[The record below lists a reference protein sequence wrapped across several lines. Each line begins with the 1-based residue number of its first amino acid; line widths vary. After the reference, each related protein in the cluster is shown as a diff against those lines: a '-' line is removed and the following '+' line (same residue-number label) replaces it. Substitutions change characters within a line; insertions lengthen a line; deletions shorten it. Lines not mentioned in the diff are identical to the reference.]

1 MSDNLEKL
9 DLRVLGANGD
19 AVESIDPLAMSDFV
33 VREVPW
39 REKRLLFHEPLK
51 LTPELTASR
60 QHVTLKDDALHI
72 HVIAPTR
79 EDLQAELHEQI
90 GVLWSEYAL
99 EADEKLSDAAR
110 ALKMRL
116 RSALY
121 EEHEGIPQDQG
132 PI

>member
-1 MSDNLEKL
+1 MSDKLEKL

-19 AVESIDPLAMSDFV
+19 AVKSIDPLAMSDFV

-60 QHVTLKDDALHI
+60 QHVTLKDDALHV

-79 EDLQAELHEQI
+79 EDLRAELHEQI

>member
-1 MSDNLEKL
+1 MSDNLEKRS
-9 DLRVLGANGD
+9 LRVLGANGD
-19 AVESIDPLAMSDFV
+19 AVESIDPLAMSDFDLRV
-33 VREVPW
+33 VPW
-39 REKRLLFHEPLK
+39 RDRRLIFHEPLK

-99 EADEKLSDAAR
+99 EADENLSDAAC
-110 ALKMRL
+110 ALKMHL
-116 RSALY
+116 RSAIR
-121 EEHEGIPQDQG
+121 EEHAGIPQDQG
-132 PI
+132 QI

>member
-1 MSDNLEKL
+1 MSDKLEKL
-9 DLRVLGANGD
+9 DLRVLGANCD
-19 AVESIDPLAMSDFV
+19 AVESIEPLAMSDFD

-60 QHVTLKDDALHI
+60 QHVILKDDALHI

-99 EADEKLSDAAR
+99 EADENLSDAAR

-116 RSALY
+116 RSAIN
-121 EEHEGIPQDQG
+121 EEHAGIPQDQG
-132 PI
+132 QI